1 MAWLMLAGAILA
13 EVAATLAL
21 RASDGFARWGWLF
34 PVLAGYGAAF
44 FLLSLVLKAGM
55 PVGVAYGVWAACG
68 VALTAVL
75 GALTFREPF
84 TWQTA
89 LGIILIGAGV
99 ILLETGG
106 SANAHEG

>member
-1 MAWLMLAGAILA
+1 MSWLMLSGAILA
-13 EVAATLAL
+13 EVTATLAL
-21 RASDGFARWGWLF
+21 RASDGFAKWGWLF
-34 PVLAGYGAAF
+34 LVAAGYGGAF

-68 VALTAVL
+68 VALTSVL
-75 GALTFREPF
+75 GAVIFSDPF

-89 LGIILIGAGV
+89 LGIVLIGGGV

-106 SANAHEG
+106 SANPHA